1 VLSQDAQQRARA
13 EWAFTKY
20 DALGRAVLTGLVAR
34 EATAAALQAEAEA
47 TENQYEVRTA
57 GAAPNYSTDRAYP
70 RLGQQGFAAGQV
82 LTANYY
88 DDYNFDNDAAGTPD
102 AAYDPQYNA
111 RLAVAP
117 QPDARVTGLPTRTRV
132 RVLGV
137 PDTDPGAWLTTT
149 TFYDER
155 ARPIQVQGSNARGG
169 QDVVTTQLD
178 FQGKVEKSYAVHTVP
193 DHPTITAAETMTYD
207 HAGRLLDTR
216 QQVDNE
222 PAPVT
227 VASNR
232 YNEVGQLVQK
242 TLAPGGGALQQAVD
256 YRYNVRGW
264 LTHLNDA
271 DNPLAEDL
279 FNLNLNYDCG
289 FQVPQYNGNIAGQK
303 WRGHDGVARAY
314 GYLYDGASRLL
325 QGDFVARN
333 AGTQAWT
340 AERQRYGLSGMRY
353 DENGNVLALQRRG
366 LLVAGTRRAPAQYG
380 ATDALSYA
388 YAGNRLLAVNDAVS
402 TNQLPRPTGFQ
413 DAPASL
419 AGDFQEQGV
428 RQAQEY
434 AYDANGSLTQ
444 DRNKGLTSIQYN
456 HLNLPEKVS
465 FSPTDYLEFR
475 YSATGQKVA
484 KLVYQT
490 GKPVQRTD
498 YLGPYQYEQDSLR
511 FFPHAEGRVLRFANT
526 TSGAVTYE
534 REYTLKDHLGNLRLA
549 YRAPGKPVVYI
560 ATLEQ
565 DEQTHSRELAQ
576 FDDHTVSPPVAQNV
590 GTAVTRNGTY
600 VAKLNAGGA
609 APQPLGPLKQLTVQ
623 RGDTVTIT
631 APGLYPQKVQR
642 SFWFSLASF
651 LTGLLQPAPN
661 LPAPPD
667 GVRRGGLPLLQVGVA
682 AGLASVPQLSGGVP
696 KGYVRL
702 LVFDADST
710 LVSQQTQQLS
720 SAALNN
726 YEDLRLQVVVP
737 QDGYVTAYVGNESNV
752 DVLFDDVQVE
762 YRQGLQ
768 IQESHY
774 EPWGSSLAGLDYTS
788 PGLRGLNQYQ
798 FNGKERQ
805 NDLNIGWSDYGSRMY
820 DSQLGRWHAVDA
832 QADKYHFMS
841 SYAYTA
847 DNPILFIDPNGQEI
861 WINYGHN
868 QRVRY
873 DNGTLYNKN
882 GSVYKGK
889 DSFVASVADNLNKM
903 NNTEIGNKVLNTLED
918 SKNSFNFVNKA
929 EKDENGKKIG
939 ALSFEPNKAGGGT
952 INAGYLMTPEGRAS
966 SQDGER
972 LKSVAHEMFHGFQY
986 ESKDFEYGKPTINS
1000 EVGAYLFG
1008 EAVAVGASLPFTG
1021 FGTKTASG
1029 QAYQNAMND
1038 LMFSQNFNQSLYNTA
1053 VRYFKTGSIANNG
1066 SNPGKYNNFRV
1077 LKNDTNPAVK
1087 KFFPLLK

>member
-1 VLSQDAQQRARA
+1 VTTTYTATATSAAPSTATVTATVTVTVTPALALANPPVDGCTPALVDAAPAERPGPDPVNFVRTFVPRVALTDTTAVRLGAKEQVQVKTEYLDGLGRAVQTVLRQESPLGQDIVQPVAYDALGRQPRQYLPYAAANPGGNAGAYRPNALREQYDFYRATPTGPGFASENIARTGVAYGEAQFEASPLNRVLAQGAPGETWQLMPTGGHATRRQERPNTAADAIPRWVPGYGTAPADYNALAYAGDYAAGALWGVEGSDEQGQRSQEFTDKQGQVVAKRTEVTAGTWLSTYYVYDDFPRLRAVVPPKAAALLRASSGQVTPALDSLLFRYRYDGRGRVLGKQVPGTAGETQLVYDQLDRVVLSQDAQQRARA

-366 LLVAGTRRAPAQYG
+366 LLVAGTRRAPARYG
-380 ATDALSYA
+380 A
-388 YAGNRLLAVNDAVS
+388 R
-402 TNQLPRPTGFQ
+402 
-413 DAPASL
+413 
-419 AGDFQEQGV
+419 
-428 RQAQEY
+428 
-434 AYDANGSLTQ
+434 
-444 DRNKGLTSIQYN
+444 
-456 HLNLPEKVS
+456 
-465 FSPTDYLEFR
+465 
-475 YSATGQKVA
+475 
-484 KLVYQT
+484 
-490 GKPVQRTD
+490 
-498 YLGPYQYEQDSLR
+498 
-511 FFPHAEGRVLRFANT
+511 
-526 TSGAVTYE
+526 
-534 REYTLKDHLGNLRLA
+534 
-549 YRAPGKPVVYI
+549 
-560 ATLEQ
+560 
-565 DEQTHSRELAQ
+565 
-576 FDDHTVSPPVAQNV
+576 
-590 GTAVTRNGTY
+590 
-600 VAKLNAGGA
+600 
-609 APQPLGPLKQLTVQ
+609 
-623 RGDTVTIT
+623 
-631 APGLYPQKVQR
+631 
-642 SFWFSLASF
+642 
-651 LTGLLQPAPN
+651 
-661 LPAPPD
+661 
-667 GVRRGGLPLLQVGVA
+667 
-682 AGLASVPQLSGGVP
+682 
-696 KGYVRL
+696 
-702 LVFDADST
+702 
-710 LVSQQTQQLS
+710 
-720 SAALNN
+720 
-726 YEDLRLQVVVP
+726 
-737 QDGYVTAYVGNESNV
+737 
-752 DVLFDDVQVE
+752 
-762 YRQGLQ
+762 
-768 IQESHY
+768 
-774 EPWGSSLAGLDYTS
+774 
-788 PGLRGLNQYQ
+788 
-798 FNGKERQ
+798 
-805 NDLNIGWSDYGSRMY
+805 
-820 DSQLGRWHAVDA
+820 
-832 QADKYHFMS
+832 
-841 SYAYTA
+841 
-847 DNPILFIDPNGQEI
+847 
-861 WINYGHN
+861 
-868 QRVRY
+868 
-873 DNGTLYNKN
+873 
-882 GSVYKGK
+882 
-889 DSFVASVADNLNKM
+889 
-903 NNTEIGNKVLNTLED
+903 
-918 SKNSFNFVNKA
+918 
-929 EKDENGKKIG
+929 
-939 ALSFEPNKAGGGT
+939 
-952 INAGYLMTPEGRAS
+952 
-966 SQDGER
+966 
-972 LKSVAHEMFHGFQY
+972 
-986 ESKDFEYGKPTINS
+986 
-1000 EVGAYLFG
+1000 
-1008 EAVAVGASLPFTG
+1008 
-1021 FGTKTASG
+1021 
-1029 QAYQNAMND
+1029 
-1038 LMFSQNFNQSLYNTA
+1038 
-1053 VRYFKTGSIANNG
+1053 
-1066 SNPGKYNNFRV
+1066 
-1077 LKNDTNPAVK
+1077 
-1087 KFFPLLK
+1087 